1 MVDRLQ
7 DMRMFRLV
15 VQTGSLSTAGRQMGL
30 SPAAM
35 SGRLKAMEEF
45 YGLRLLKRNTRSLS
59 PTAEGQLLFENALKI
74 LEQVDA
80 LDSVIKNGQSDLL
93 GTIGLTCP
101 TDLGRQWVSQL
112 VDAFIRENPHVSI
125 RLFFTD
131 RILDFVESGSDIAI
145 RFGDLPDS
153 SLIARSLGVDR
164 QMVCCSPQYL
174 EQHGTPLHPEDL
186 HQHNCLVQLRADFA
200 LDRWKFMSKGGP
212 TTIQVKGN
220 RLANDGFTLRQWAVQ
235 GLGIIW
241 KSVWEV
247 AEDIQAKRLVPL
259 LEDYQCPTT
268 GFHLLTEGG
277 KKLPPRVRSFVEFAV
292 QYFKHLDT
300 ASRHILSPTPDA
312 IVLREAKPPAD
323 RQIPA

>member
-1 MVDRLQ
+1 
-7 DMRMFRLV
+7 MFRLV

-200 LDRWKFMSKGGP
+200 LDRWKFISKGVP

-300 ASRHILSPTPDA
+300 ASRHILSPTPDD

>member
-1 MVDRLQ
+1 
-7 DMRMFRLV
+7 MFRLV

>member
-1 MVDRLQ
+1 
-7 DMRMFRLV
+7 MFRLV

-200 LDRWKFMSKGGP
+200 LDRWKFISKGVP

-292 QYFKHLDT
+292 QYFKNLDT

>member
-7 DMRMFRLV
+7 DMRLFRLV

-74 LEQVDA
+74 LEDVDA
-80 LDSVIKNGQSDLL
+80 LDSIIKNGHSDLL

-112 VDAFIRENPHVSI
+112 VDAFLRDNPHVSV

-164 QMVCCSPQYL
+164 PMICCAPEYL
-174 EQHGTPLHPEDL
+174 HRYGAPLTPEDL

-200 LDRWKFMSKGGP
+200 LDRWKFIKDGVS

-220 RLANDGFTLRQWAVQ
+220 RLANDGFTLRQWAIQ

-247 AEDIQAKRLVPL
+247 ADDIQAKRLIPL
-259 LEDYQCPTT
+259 LEDYQCPTA

-277 KKLPPRVRSFVEFAV
+277 KKLPQRVKSFVEFAV
-292 QYFKHLDT
+292 QYFKHLDMP
-300 ASRHILSPTPDA
+300 ARH
-312 IVLREAKPPAD
+312 VLALNQAAQPAG
-323 RQIPA
+323 RPEPA

>member
-1 MVDRLQ
+1 
-7 DMRMFRLV
+7 MFRLV

-200 LDRWKFMSKGGP
+200 LDRWKFISKGVP

>member
-1 MVDRLQ
+1 
-7 DMRMFRLV
+7 MFRLA

-200 LDRWKFMSKGGP
+200 LDRWKFINKGVP

>member
-1 MVDRLQ
+1 
-7 DMRMFRLV
+7 MFRLV
-15 VQTGSLSTAGRQMGL
+15 VQTGALSTAGRQMGL

-200 LDRWKFMSKGGP
+200 LDRWKFISKGVP

>member
-7 DMRMFRLV
+7 DMRLFRLV

-59 PTAEGQLLFENALKI
+59 PTAEGQLLFENSRKI
-74 LEQVDA
+74 LEEVDN
-80 LDSVIKNGQSDLL
+80 LDSIIKNGHGDLL

-101 TDLGRQWVSQL
+101 TDLGRQWISQL
-112 VDAFIRENPHVSI
+112 VDSFIAENPHIVI
-125 RLFFTD
+125 RLFLTD
-131 RILDFVESGSDIAI
+131 RVLDFVESGSDIAI

-164 QMVCCSPQYL
+164 HIVCCSPEYL
-174 EQHGTPLHPEDL
+174 LQHGAPRTPEDL
-186 HQHNCLVQLRADFA
+186 LHHNCLVHLSADFT
-200 LDRWKFMSKGGP
+200 LDRWKFMDKGVP

-220 RLANDGFTLRQWAVQ
+220 RMANDGFTLRQWGVQ

-247 AEDIQAKRLVPL
+247 ADDLQAKRLVPL
-259 LEDYQCPTT
+259 LEDYQCSST

-277 KKLPPRVRSFVEFAV
+277 KKLPSRVKSFVDYAV
-292 QYFKHLDT
+292 QYFKKLDT
-300 ASRHILSPTPDA
+300 PSQYTLP
-312 IVLREAKPPAD
+312 
-323 RQIPA
+323 

>member
-7 DMRMFRLV
+7 DMRLFRLV

-74 LEQVDA
+74 LEEVDA
-80 LDSVIKNGQSDLL
+80 LDNIIKNGHSDLL

-164 QMVCCSPQYL
+164 PMVCCSPEYL
-174 EQHGTPLHPEDL
+174 QRHPKPLVPEDL

-200 LDRWKFMSKGGP
+200 LDRWKFMHNGLSS
-212 TTIQVKGN
+212 TIQVKGN

-247 AEDIQAKRLVPL
+247 ADDIQAQRLVPL
-259 LEDYQCPTT
+259 LEDYQCATT
-268 GFHLLTEGG
+268 GFHVLTEGG
-277 KKLPPRVRSFVEFAV
+277 KKLPARVKSFVDFAV
-292 QYFKHLDT
+292 QYFKNLDMP
-300 ASRHILSPTPDA
+300 ARHILTSPVRSLEHSMP
-312 IVLREAKPPAD
+312 
-323 RQIPA
+323 

>member
-7 DMRMFRLV
+7 DMRLFRLV

-59 PTAEGQLLFENALKI
+59 PTAEGQLLFENAQKI
-74 LEQVDA
+74 LEEVDA
-80 LDSVIKNGQSDLL
+80 LDSIIKNGHSDLL

-101 TDLGRQWVSQL
+101 IDLGRQWISQL
-112 VDAFIRENPHVSI
+112 VDSFISENPQIRI

-131 RILDFVESGSDIAI
+131 RVLDFVESGSDIAI

-164 QMVCCSPQYL
+164 QIVCCSPEYL
-174 EQHGTPLHPEDL
+174 EQHGAPLKPEDL
-186 HQHNCLVQLRADFA
+186 LQHNCLVHTRADFT
-200 LDRWKFMSKGGP
+200 LDRWKFMSKGVA

-220 RLANDGFTLRQWAVQ
+220 RLANDGYTLRQWGVQ

-241 KSVWEV
+241 KSHWEV
-247 AEDIQAKRLVPL
+247 ADDIQAKRLIPL
-259 LEDYQCPTT
+259 LEDFQCPST

-277 KKLPPRVRSFVEFAV
+277 KKLPLRVKTFVDFAV
-292 QYFKHLDT
+292 QYFKKIDT
-300 ASRHILSPTPDA
+300 
-312 IVLREAKPPAD
+312 PP
-323 RQIPA
+323 QHNLPLP

>member
-200 LDRWKFMSKGGP
+200 LDRWKFISKAVP

>member
-1 MVDRLQ
+1 
-7 DMRMFRLV
+7 MFRLV

-200 LDRWKFMSKGGP
+200 LDRWKFISKGVP

-312 IVLREAKPPAD
+312 IVLREAKPSAD

>member
-200 LDRWKFMSKGGP
+200 LDRWKFISKGVP

-312 IVLREAKPPAD
+312 IVLREAKPSAD

>member
-7 DMRMFRLV
+7 DMRLFRLV

-74 LEQVDA
+74 LEEVDA
-80 LDSVIKNGQSDLL
+80 LDSIIKNGHSDLL

-112 VDAFIRENPHVSI
+112 VDAFLCENPHVSI

-164 QMVCCSPQYL
+164 PMVCCSPEYL
-174 EQHGTPLHPEDL
+174 QRHGAPLTPEDL

-200 LDRWKFMSKGGP
+200 LDRWTFMKDGVS
-212 TTIQVKGN
+212 TTVQVKGN

-235 GLGIIW
+235 GLGVIW

-247 AEDIQAKRLVPL
+247 ADDIQAKRLIPL
-259 LEDYQCPTT
+259 LEDYQCSTA

-277 KKLPPRVRSFVEFAV
+277 KKLPLRVKSFVDFAV
-292 QYFKHLDT
+292 QYFKNLDMP
-300 ASRHILSPTPDA
+300 SRHLLTSPTRR
-312 IVLREAKPPAD
+312 LEHSLS
-323 RQIPA
+323 

>member
-1 MVDRLQ
+1 
-7 DMRMFRLV
+7 MFRLV

-200 LDRWKFMSKGGP
+200 LDRWKFISKGVP
-212 TTIQVKGN
+212 STIQVKGN